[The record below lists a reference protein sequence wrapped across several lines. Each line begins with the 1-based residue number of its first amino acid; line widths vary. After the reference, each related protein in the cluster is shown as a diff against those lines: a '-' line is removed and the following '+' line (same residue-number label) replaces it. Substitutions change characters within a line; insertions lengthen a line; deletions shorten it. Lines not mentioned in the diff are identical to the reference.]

1 MTTAKPWIP
10 VFCREPRLQTWV
22 QVSNLHLPLPDA
34 LIMVGKA
41 RAGSGKRTFKPLRE
55 GYLHHDIWPNLANE
69 ANYLRGPGTD
79 FCHRSQHICEP
90 PISYHIFSF
99 STFLS
104 TAAPNLHRLHTLLQP
119 LHTLFPTAPLHPTTP
134 PQLLFATATT
144 RLSSSRICLI
154 HLWVYP
160 QRFHRLGT

>member
-1 MTTAKPWIP
+1 MLFRAALKSREISDNSAQTAGEEERVRRWGGAGERGTPSCYDDGKALDS
-10 VFCREPRLQTWV
+10 CLLQRAQAANV
-22 QVSNLHLPLPDA
+22 GAGLHLPLPDA
-34 LIMVGKA
+34 LIMVPKA

-104 TAAPNLHRLHTLLQP
+104 
-119 LHTLFPTAPLHPTTP
+119 
-134 PQLLFATATT
+134 
-144 RLSSSRICLI
+144 
-154 HLWVYP
+154 
-160 QRFHRLGT
+160 